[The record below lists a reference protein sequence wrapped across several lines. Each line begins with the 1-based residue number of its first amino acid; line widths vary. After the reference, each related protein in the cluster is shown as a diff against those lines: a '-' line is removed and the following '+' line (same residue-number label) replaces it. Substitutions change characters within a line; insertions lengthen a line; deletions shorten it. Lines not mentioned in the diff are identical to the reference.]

1 MEEYDLPE
9 YDADIL
15 TGDRPI
21 SAYFEAAVRAYGG
34 DPKVVSNWVMNEVLR
49 MLNDLGIDAGELTL
63 TPEHLAEAIKLV
75 DAGTI
80 NNATGKSLLS
90 KVQQGGKAPVQIV
103 EDEGLAQVSDD
114 SALQGAIDKIMAANP
129 DEVASFRG
137 GKEGLFGWFM
147 GQVMRETRGQADPQ
161 LTRELLQK
169 SLRGEG

>member
-1 MEEYDLPE
+1 
-9 YDADIL
+9 
-15 TGDRPI
+15 
-21 SAYFEAAVRAYGG
+21 
-34 DPKVVSNWVMNEVLR
+34 
-49 MLNDLGIDAGELTL
+49 
-63 TPEHLAEAIKLV
+63 
-75 DAGTI
+75 
-80 NNATGKSLLS
+80 
-90 KVQQGGKAPVQIV
+90 VQIV

-114 SALQGAIDKIMAANP
+114 LALQGAIDKIMAANP